1 MKSIMLIVQA
11 LILLGFGLKMSFWT
25 KRTGVTIAFLCL
37 LFSLCILH
45 WTVDIP
51 QNRLTDWMGDYHSMQ
66 DIAVCLVLDVALQ
79 AAFCVMF
86 VRRKYS
92 VSVSMAGTWVYRI
105 LSGYPGVLL
114 FGSIFMMQVVL
125 LGNIPGQSFWLTAFL
140 QGLIL
145 MLVSL
150 LLRNGSIQLLPH
162 AENRLELLFLVEILA
177 GILGILCT
185 VCGNQPL

>member
-79 AAFCVMF
+79 AAFCVMS
-86 VRRKYS
+86 VRRKYCAS
-92 VSVSMAGTWVYRI
+92 VSQTGMWVYRI

-114 FGSIFMMQVVL
+114 FGGIFLAQVML
-125 LGNIPGQSFWLTAFL
+125 LGSLPGQSFWLTAFL
-140 QGLIL
+140 QGLFL
-145 MLVSL
+145 MLVLL
-150 LLRNGSIQLLPH
+150 LLRKSFTQLLPQ

-177 GILGILCT
+177 GILGILST